1 MFDLN
6 RQPSEHLQ
14 KRLQKDAELLDT
26 IKGKLLELERLHAAF
41 QGMYED
47 GVYRFYHHSFKVYQ
61 LQDFTLK
68 AIEAFREIGK
78 ATDNELCAWLRQIVD
93 AGTGKE
99 WEPDHN
105 RNWLLHTR
113 PIVEAFL
120 HAKYFLEM
128 MIKCGRELDSAPTV
142 LPFGWAA
149 ILELYNQR

>member
-6 RQPSEHLQ
+6 RQPSEHLDQ
-14 KRLQKDAELLDT
+14 RLHKDQELLGT
-26 IKGKLLELERLHAAF
+26 IKAKLPELERLHAAF

-61 LQDFTLK
+61 LQDFTSK

-78 ATDNELCAWLRQIVD
+78 ATDSELCAWLREIVD

-105 RNWLLHTR
+105 RNWLLQTR